1 MKFRSDK
8 ITSVIFSTL
17 FSAVFALQSNS
28 VFAQDGRFGVLLPG
42 ESQLRQAVSA
52 AARIQDEPLEQPE
65 VEVTLPTEAELIK
78 DDEPSEL
85 EKKVAETL
93 ETISLEEKI
102 QKQVV
107 QAELDQFGYD
117 IFSQA
122 PTTFA
127 PVEGIPVPPDYV
139 VGPGDTFILQIYGST
154 DVEYRLVV
162 TREGKLLIPEVGDIQ
177 VAGLTFEE
185 AKLTL
190 SKQISKLRIGVKTV
204 VTLADLHTIQ
214 VMMVGEVSRPGAYTV
229 SGLSSLLNT
238 LITTGGIKRT
248 GTMRNVQVRRQNK
261 VIATMDI
268 YQVLLKGLDNSNI
281 YLRQGDVVFVPP
293 IGRTIGVAGEVHRP
307 AIYELKDEKSVNE
320 VLTLAG
326 GLLPTAAADK
336 SHIERITKS
345 GLRTLVGADL
355 KTNGGSLSVKNGDLI
370 RVFPVLNKM
379 EGVVLLAGH
388 VLVPGGFEWR
398 PGMRVSDL
406 IRSSSILRQSAEYEV
421 ALVQREVAATKRL
434 QAHYFNLGKV
444 LANPDS
450 SENIKLSP
458 RDQVTVFDTH
468 SPRGAQVADMV
479 RKLKTQATAFEPP
492 QLFEVQGYLRHSGQ
506 YPLEKNMRLLD
517 AINVAGGVQVG
528 TDTRYCL
535 LVRKDQVSKNI
546 EFIQLNLDK
555 ARSNTRGDHNP
566 VIQPEDRIYVFDHDI
581 DRVELIK
588 ADIERIKKQTGYG
601 DLSPIVRVAGKVIKP
616 GTYPLVPGMRIKD
629 LLLAA
634 GGMKEDAFGLNASL
648 SRHEL
653 VNGEFSKTQNISV
666 KLQDNSAYDYN
677 AETIL
682 HPYDHLVL
690 REKPEWNSKP
700 KMVQI
705 DGEVIYPGQYQ
716 VGKRE
721 TLCGL
726 VQLAGGF
733 TEDAYLFGSVFVRE
747 SVRKREQEAMNRI
760 FDQLDDLLVDVH
772 LSPGYGKDQKLPVNK
787 NAHDLQRVINQLE
800 RPKAVGRMVIDVE
813 TAVKNCDEEA
823 DIVLEDGDRLIVPP
837 YKEEVSVVGQ
847 VYHPTSHQ
855 YRADRAA
862 YDYINLSGGTKEFAA
877 REHTY
882 IVQANG
888 EVMTTRSS
896 VSSWGWLGSPAN
908 VKVTPGSTV
917 YVPLSVDR
925 INGREFAQSWV
936 ELVYKLAI
944 SAASLKFVFEDSSD

>member
-458 RDQVTVFDTH
+458 AIVCWC
-468 SPRGAQVADMV
+468 
-479 RKLKTQATAFEPP
+479 
-492 QLFEVQGYLRHSGQ
+492 
-506 YPLEKNMRLLD
+506 EK
-517 AINVAGGVQVG
+517 
-528 TDTRYCL
+528 
-535 LVRKDQVSKNI
+535 
-546 EFIQLNLDK
+546 
-555 ARSNTRGDHNP
+555 
-566 VIQPEDRIYVFDHDI
+566 
-581 DRVELIK
+581 
-588 ADIERIKKQTGYG
+588 
-601 DLSPIVRVAGKVIKP
+601 
-616 GTYPLVPGMRIKD
+616 
-629 LLLAA
+629 
-634 GGMKEDAFGLNASL
+634 
-648 SRHEL
+648 
-653 VNGEFSKTQNISV
+653 
-666 KLQDNSAYDYN
+666 
-677 AETIL
+677 
-682 HPYDHLVL
+682 
-690 REKPEWNSKP
+690 
-700 KMVQI
+700 
-705 DGEVIYPGQYQ
+705 
-716 VGKRE
+716 
-721 TLCGL
+721 
-726 VQLAGGF
+726 
-733 TEDAYLFGSVFVRE
+733 
-747 SVRKREQEAMNRI
+747 
-760 FDQLDDLLVDVH
+760 
-772 LSPGYGKDQKLPVNK
+772 
-787 NAHDLQRVINQLE
+787 
-800 RPKAVGRMVIDVE
+800 
-813 TAVKNCDEEA
+813 
-823 DIVLEDGDRLIVPP
+823 
-837 YKEEVSVVGQ
+837 
-847 VYHPTSHQ
+847 
-855 YRADRAA
+855 
-862 YDYINLSGGTKEFAA
+862 
-877 REHTY
+877 
-882 IVQANG
+882 
-888 EVMTTRSS
+888 TRSRKIS
-896 VSSWGWLGSPAN
+896 NSSS
-908 VKVTPGSTV
+908 
-917 YVPLSVDR
+917 
-925 INGREFAQSWV
+925 
-936 ELVYKLAI
+936 
-944 SAASLKFVFEDSSD
+944 